1 MTRTVLTAACLFLMG
16 TSMALADDTLW
27 TRYFPGD
34 RDCYGRTL
42 LVDHDDNIIAVGTCL
57 GAGSGNDVGVVKVSP
72 DGTRLWFVTVAGPGA
87 YNDEAK
93 GAALDPDGNIYVT
106 ASSGLYP
113 DFDIMTVK
121 LDPTGSEVW
130 SRNWG
135 GPDNKQDVPAG
146 IAVDTAGNS
155 YVTGYTTAANGLT
168 DWVTM
173 KLAPDSGLPL
183 WTVVRLSEGGGF
195 NYPTAIAVGP
205 DGSPYVTGYN
215 QRVHLE
221 DYATVK
227 YNTDGVEQWAS
238 FYNYSGNGTD
248 KAADIAVDDAGDAYV
263 TGASATAPPPG
274 GLYQDAT
281 VRYAND
287 SGTQMWVTRYTGEG
301 GNNAPAAIALGASAV
316 YVTGSGQRDTGDYY
330 YATIAYDKSSGS
342 ELWAT
347 RFNGPPGGAVDLAVL
362 PYGMVL
368 VTGTSGSDIMT
379 LRYTEAGVEDWA
391 ARYSD
396 AVAAAI
402 TFDSHCNPIVLGS
415 SFGSGYYGFLI
426 IKYDSAA
433 VGGVTEFKPAV
444 PGRPG
449 MRLAPNPA
457 RNWTNLTQ
465 SFSGAVPAIVSLLG
479 VDGRVVRTQRLDGQA
494 GEPSRLDLTGLAPGV
509 YVVRLASGGCS
520 ATQKLVIEQ

>member
-1 MTRTVLTAACLFLMG
+1 MTRTVLTIACLFLMG
-16 TSMALADDTLW
+16 ANAALADDTCW
-27 TRYFPGD
+27 TRHFNLDG
-34 RDCYGRTL
+34 DCYARAL
-42 LVDHDDNIIAVGTCL
+42 LVGQEDNIIAVGTRIG
-57 GAGSGNDVGVVKVSP
+57 GATGNDVVVVKYSP
-72 DGTRLWFVTVAGPGA
+72 DGTLEWSAVIAGPGA
-87 YNDEAK
+87 YNEEAK
-93 GAALDPDGNIYVT
+93 GAALDPNGNIYIT
-106 ASSGLYP
+106 ASTGLYP

-130 SRNWG
+130 RRTWD

-146 IAVDTAGNS
+146 IAVDTAGNA
-155 YVTGYTTAANGLT
+155 YVTGYTATANGMT

-205 DGSPYVTGYN
+205 DGSPYITGYN
-215 QRVHLE
+215 QRVYLE

-227 YNTDGVEQWAS
+227 YSTAGVEQWAS
-238 FYNYSGNGTD
+238 FYNYSGNGPD
-248 KAADIAVDDAGDAYV
+248 KAMDIVVDDVGDAYV

-281 VRYAND
+281 VRYASD

-316 YVTGSGQRDTGDYY
+316 YVTGSSQRDTGDYY

-347 RFNGPPGGAVDLAVL
+347 RFNGPSGSAVDLAVL

-368 VTGTSGSDIMT
+368 VTGTSGGDIMT

-396 AVAAAI
+396 AGATAI

-415 SFGSGYYGFLI
+415 SFDSGYYGFLI
-426 IKYDSAA
+426 VKYDSAA
-433 VGGVTEFKPAV
+433 SGGVTEFKSAV

-457 RNWTNLTQ
+457 RNWTNLTH
-465 SFSGAVPAIVSLLG
+465 SLSGAAPAIISLLG
-479 VDGRVVRTQRLDGQA
+479 VDGRVVRTQRLDGQSS
-494 GEPSRLDLTGLAPGV
+494 GPSRLDLTGLAPGV
-509 YVVRLASGGCS
+509 YVVRLDAVGRH
-520 ATQKLVIEQ
+520 ATQRLVVLR